1 VPRVAGIEDPTTYL
15 LTENEESQ
23 KGVNSIPTKAH
34 RSLPGPKFGS
44 GACISSYT
52 RAPHQLVLKTCDA
65 TRSHAPRATR
75 HHIGRALRARLDKG
89 FVRLNTGVCV
99 TPLSTQCWL

>member
-23 KGVNSIPTKAH
+23 KKANSTPTKTH
-34 RSLPGPKFGS
+34 GSRRNQGFGS
-44 GACISSYT
+44 GACITSYT

-65 TRSHAPRATR
+65 ARSRAPPYRAGNEKTVGRGMYASKHAWT
-75 HHIGRALRARLDKG
+75 
-89 FVRLNTGVCV
+89 
-99 TPLSTQCWL
+99 

>member
-1 VPRVAGIEDPTTYL
+1 MPRVAGIEDPTTYQ

-23 KGVNSIPTKAH
+23 KKVNIIPTKAH
-34 RSLPGPKFGS
+34 GSLTKLKFGS

-65 TRSHAPRATR
+65 ARSHTIPYRQ
-75 HHIGRALRARLDKG
+75 GMGVLLRD
-89 FVRLNTGVCV
+89 
-99 TPLSTQCWL
+99 